1 MEKILI
7 TGSMGQ
13 LGLELSHLLREQESY
28 ETLETVRVSGS
39 KDIIELDITDEIAVS
54 SIIDDFRPNII
65 INCAAMTAVDLC
77 ESQEDKAYKIN
88 ALGPKYLALGAEK
101 VGAKMIHISTDYVFD
116 GQTTS
121 PYIEKDPTG
130 PNTVYGKT
138 KLAGE
143 QFVLENCSKS
153 FVIRTAWLYG
163 QGKNFP
169 RTMLRLAKE
178 GKDIKV
184 VSDQYG
190 SPTSALELARVVIYL
205 METECYGVYHA
216 SCEGK
221 TSWYEFALKIF
232 EEAGVE
238 VSVEPIPTSQ
248 YPTPARRPMYS
259 VLDNKALR
267 DCHNY
272 YMKEWKEA
280 FSEFMA
286 DEMKKF

>member
-178 GKDIKV
+178 GRDIKV
-184 VSDQYG
+184 VADQFG
-190 SPTSALELARVVIYL
+190 SPTSALELARVVTFL
-205 METECYGVYHA
+205 MGTESYGVYHA

-221 TSWYEFALKIF
+221 ISWYEFALKIF